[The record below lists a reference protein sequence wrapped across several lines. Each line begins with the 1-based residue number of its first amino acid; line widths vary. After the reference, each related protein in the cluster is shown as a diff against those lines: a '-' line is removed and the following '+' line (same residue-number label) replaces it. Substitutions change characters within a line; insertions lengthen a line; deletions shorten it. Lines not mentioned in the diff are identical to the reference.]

1 MVEATMTIQSTIQ
14 IGQVIRDGVVFDVKN
29 WLGDGMRSDSL
40 MQSVQDLF
48 AILAGR
54 KIDYV
59 LVGGIA
65 LLHYVEGRNTQDVDL
80 LMASPA
86 LKQLPELEIMDQ
98 DSSFVHATYGE
109 LQIDILLSE
118 NPLFQIVH
126 REYVEVQA
134 FLDQKIPLATV
145 PGLVL
150 MKLYALPS
158 LYRQGNFAKV
168 GIYENDIATLMYY
181 YQPDLMKIKEDLSSV
196 LSESDFVEIN
206 TILGDIEK
214 RVQRFKRGDS

>member
-1 MVEATMTIQSTIQ
+1 MTIQSTIQ
-14 IGQVIRDGVVFDVKN
+14 IGRVIRDGVVFDAKN
-29 WLGDGMRSDSL
+29 WLGDGMSSDSL

-48 AILAGR
+48 TTLADR

-86 LKQLPELEIMDQ
+86 LKQLPELEIVDQ
-98 DSSFVHATYGE
+98 DNNFVRATYGE

-126 REYVEVQA
+126 REHVKVQA

-145 PGLVL
+145 DGLVL

-168 GIYENDIATLMYY
+168 GIYENDVATLMYY
-181 YQPDLMKIKEDLSSV
+181 YRPDLAKIKEELSAV
-196 LSESDFVEIN
+196 VSESDFVEIN

-214 RVQRFKRGDS
+214 RVQRFKRGDA

>member
-1 MVEATMTIQSTIQ
+1 MTIQSTIQ

-98 DSSFVHATYGE
+98 DSSFVRATYGE
-109 LQIDILLSE
+109 LQIDIFLSE
-118 NPLFQIVH
+118 KPLFQIVH
-126 REYVEVQA
+126 REHVEVQA

-145 PGLVL
+145 DGLVL

>member
-1 MVEATMTIQSTIQ
+1 MTMQSTIQ

-29 WLGDGMRSDSL
+29 WVGDGIRSDSL

-86 LKQLPELEIMDQ
+86 LEQLPELEIVDQ

-150 MKLYALPS
+150 MKLYALPL

-168 GIYENDIATLMYY
+168 GMYENDIATLMYY
-181 YQPDLMKIKEDLSSV
+181 YQPDLMKIKKDLSSA